1 MRIRKI
7 LTVGVVMMAMLM
19 AETACGS
26 KGDRTQ
32 IAKEALESKYNE
44 EFEVTE
50 VYDNN
55 DRWEAFNAI
64 AYSET
69 NPEILV
75 YARVENDGSYVADN
89 YLSKIMGAK
98 IADVVD
104 GNMGGLLGA
113 GYIYVSSL
121 SEDMGISDLSISI
134 SDYAQFNPRN
144 KFTISIYYSPEENN
158 AEYVYD
164 RLAGC
169 LKGLEMLNGYIFL
182 HVIDE
187 KNLHSIQE
195 YIETHAFY
203 EQDDY
208 RQYLDNELKIQIGY
222 SDGKIDM
229 TRDEFIRKAGNAI

>member
-1 MRIRKI
+1 M
-7 LTVGVVMMAMLM
+7 
-19 AETACGS
+19 
-26 KGDRTQ
+26 
-32 IAKEALESKYNE
+32 
-44 EFEVTE
+44 
-50 VYDNN
+50 
-55 DRWEAFNAI
+55 
-64 AYSET
+64 
-69 NPEILV
+69 
-75 YARVENDGSYVADN
+75 
-89 YLSKIMGAK
+89 
-98 IADVVD
+98 
-104 GNMGGLLGA
+104 
-113 GYIYVSSL
+113 
-121 SEDMGISDLSISI
+121 
-134 SDYAQFNPRN
+134 
-144 KFTISIYYSPEENN
+144 
-158 AEYVYD
+158 YD